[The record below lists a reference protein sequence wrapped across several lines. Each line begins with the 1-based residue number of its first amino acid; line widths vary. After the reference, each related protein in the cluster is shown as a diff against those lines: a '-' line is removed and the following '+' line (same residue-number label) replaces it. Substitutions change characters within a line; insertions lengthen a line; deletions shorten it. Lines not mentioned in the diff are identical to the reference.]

1 MDVCTAQGYIKRNTV
16 ARSNLHHIPAM
27 YTALRKTTWGGL
39 FPIFKGNYI
48 VCVVTV
54 IAWNLT
60 VPGLCRLLTAGP
72 TAQLAVTKQ
81 QKGEYFR
88 GDPAV
93 IVDTSG
99 RLGARGAAQSREGAQ
114 AGGSR
119 QQPKR
124 APQFDPDSDGEELF
138 GHLMGR
144 TDRKRGAAAGAK
156 VRSREPV
163 AHNAA
168 IGASGRARAG
178 PGVRD
183 NREKAGAQRNRPEL
197 VVPRAEGARARA
209 QAKTA
214 GHRRSH
220 GVEQEDSDGDDDAV
234 MHRRPAPRPSAE
246 AAGRRGRQSALSAS
260 LQRVRQRRAPLNRHD
275 E

>member
-39 FPIFKGNYI
+39 FPIFKGRYI

-60 VPGLCRLLTAGP
+60 VPALCRLLTAGP

-93 IVDTSG
+93 IVDTRG
-99 RLGARGAAQSREGAQ
+99 RLGAPGAAQSREGAP
-114 AGGSR
+114 AGGR
-119 QQPKR
+119 PH
-124 APQFDPDSDGEELF
+124 PPHPPPPFDPARDGEELF
-138 GHLMGR
+138 GHLKGR
-144 TDRKRGAAAGAK
+144 TDRKTGAAAGAK
-156 VRSREPV
+156 VRSWEPV

-214 GHRRSH
+214 DRRGSH
-220 GVEQEDSDGDDDAV
+220 GVKQEDSDGDDAV